1 MGDADR
7 QKLALWAKQNE
18 KARDISARG
27 TASAAVTGHS
37 KAASRPKTHQGSL
50 EKSRSVSGI
59 RPPVRQG
66 TDSSL
71 GKLGKSKS
79 SAWE

>member
-1 MGDADR
+1 MGDAER

-37 KAASRPKTHQGSL
+37 KAASRPKNHQGSL
-50 EKSRSVSGI
+50 DKSRSVSGI
-59 RPPVRQG
+59 RASVRQETG
-66 TDSSL
+66 SSL
-71 GKLGKSKS
+71 NKLGKSKS
-79 SAWE
+79 AAWE